1 MSLINNMLKDLEK
14 RKTLPAPVPFVAY
27 AKEKTSPIELLA
39 RGNKL
44 YIIAAGVIV
53 TLCILFF
60 IKNLLHSKKITS
72 TFVNESTNNINTA
85 TTKPAK
91 PTNNE
96 AEWLA
101 PVTIS
106 GATLQ
111 VKDNITELSFMLSH
125 PAFYR
130 LNSDGMS
137 NQFSFIIEHS
147 KFQAEL
153 PISSYLNTAIQHIT
167 TESINGSTRFNITL
181 FPGASIKYVNLH
193 SDANNP
199 ELVISIEYQPQA
211 QKNKNAMVAAFKSPI
226 MRSVLLQEYQRALH
240 AANEGDYQ
248 TAIKNLSAILTADPD
263 YKDARVSLVALMMDQ
278 GSAVKATKIINDG
291 LHLTSNYAP
300 FIELKA
306 RLLTQNGK
314 VDSALTL
321 LQSISPSLN
330 ENPEYHALIA
340 ALYARNN
347 KDLLASQLYQ
357 QLVQVD
363 SHNSSW
369 WFGLAVS
376 LDKLNQRQA
385 AIEAY
390 TKATSEGHLNGEAL
404 AYLQNRLQLLKE
416 DSNVKG

>member
-1 MSLINNMLKDLEK
+1 MSLINNMLKDLDK
-14 RKTLPAPVPFVAY
+14 RKTLTAPVPYVAY
-27 AKEKTSPIELLA
+27 AKEKTSTFELLA
-39 RGNKL
+39 RDNKL
-44 YIIAAGVIV
+44 YIIAAGVVV
-53 TLCILFF
+53 TLCLLFF
-60 IKNLLHSKKITS
+60 IKHLLHSNDVTP
-72 TFVNESTNNINTA
+72 TFVSESTTPIMTA
-85 TTKPAK
+85 TVKPS
-91 PTNNE
+91 NNE

-111 VKDNITELSFMLSH
+111 VKDNITELSFLLSH

-193 SDANNP
+193 ADKENP
-199 ELVISIEYQPQA
+199 ELVISIEYQPNVQR
-211 QKNKNAMVAAFKSPI
+211 NKSATVAAFKTPI
-226 MRSVLLQEYQRALH
+226 MRSVLLQEYQRSLRSAD
-240 AANEGDYQ
+240 EGDYL
-248 TAIKNLSAILTADPD
+248 TAIKNLSAILKADPG

-278 GSAVKATKIINDG
+278 GSGIKATKIIDDG
-291 LHLTSNYAP
+291 LQLTPNYSP

-314 VDSALTL
+314 LDSAITL
-321 LQSISPSLN
+321 LQSVSPPLS

-347 KDLLASQLYQ
+347 KDQLASQLYQ

-369 WFGLAVS
+369 WFGLGVS

-390 TKATSEGHLNGEAL
+390 TKAMNEGHLNGEAM

-416 DSNVKG
+416 DSNAKG